1 MQRSLSSTC
10 NTRAPVCSKYISAR
24 ARNNITCSFT
34 CGLRTVYLINL
45 KNLIC
50 VDIVKCQVKFC
61 ILLDF
66 LHIILFLTNL
76 ASTGGP
82 HEISRRAACGT
93 GVIASCS
100 QSIYAIRVFK
110 SHGLPAAE
118 PHTVTRATTI
128 APLLYASPIRGGALP
143 QKKIEL

>member
-82 HEISRRAACGT
+82 HEISRRAACGPRVGQHWPT
-93 GVIASCS
+93 ASNRSTDRTCRPMAEL
-100 QSIYAIRVFK
+100 QAY
-110 SHGLPAAE
+110 GLQLVDGPN
-118 PHTVTRATTI
+118 
-128 APLLYASPIRGGALP
+128 L
-143 QKKIEL
+143 